1 MQTLCLENTMA
12 KVLIAGCGDLGGG
25 LRQRLMALGHEVHG
39 LKRNPATLPPGIR
52 PVKADLLD
60 PAGIALPPGV
70 ELVAYILT
78 PDTPDEAG
86 YRAAY
91 VTALENL
98 LGVLQHQS
106 PLPRRLLLVSSTSVY
121 AQGNGQWV
129 DEDSPAEARRFS
141 GRLIREGEE
150 LAWASA
156 IPTVVIRFGGIYG
169 SNRTRLLDTL
179 RTGTARCVPGVY
191 SNRIH
196 RDDAVATLAHL
207 LLLENPTPLYLGVDS
222 APSIQCE
229 VLDWLAGKLGV
240 APPARVQE
248 ASETERAMRGNKRVS
263 NRRLLASGFR
273 FRYPSYRE
281 GYGEILRDYR

>member
-1 MQTLCLENTMA
+1 MA
-12 KVLIAGCGDLGGG
+12 RVLIAGCGDLGGG
-25 LRQRLMALGHEVHG
+25 LGQRLLGLGHEVHG
-39 LKRNPATLPPGIR
+39 LKRNPATLPPGIQ

-60 PAGIALPPGV
+60 PRGIALPGDV

-98 LGVLQHQS
+98 LGALRRQS

-129 DEDSPAEARRFS
+129 DEDSPAEAWRFS

-169 SNRTRLLDTL
+169 PKRTRLLDNL
-179 RTGTARCVPGVY
+179 KAAKARCVPGVY

-196 RDDAVATLAHL
+196 RIDAVAALAHL
-207 LLLENPTPLYLGVDS
+207 LLLQDPAPLYLGVDS
-222 APSIQCE
+222 TPSEQCE
-229 VLDWLAGKLGV
+229 VLDWLAGQLGV
-240 APPARVQE
+240 AGPTRITE
-248 ASETERAMRGNKRVS
+248 TGETERAMRGNKRVS
-263 NRRLLASGFR
+263 NRRLLASGFE
-273 FRYPSYRE
+273 FRYPGYRE
-281 GYGEILRDYR
+281 GYGAILREYR